1 MRWVRAIAA
10 LLLLAVSG
18 LAGAADTT
26 NYSAAVEYIRC
37 LATTYD
43 LQRAGT
49 AELAQSKDTT
59 SRLMTGVRLSTQ
71 ANKAMRGMISSLDQL
86 EVGDDGEL
94 FVRHLTTSLKQKI
107 ALNNDLIKITS
118 KIHGGPQSRSDYGK
132 LMRSGAQISAVI
144 VQINEQISKLAHAF
158 FAVMIDTRRDAY
170 GHVSRLKIT
179 SAQRG
184 QLLALINDRFGAS
197 LDAKNMNWV
206 VKGAWRMR
214 SDLRNDFKSSDDR
227 L

>member
-1 MRWVRAIAA
+1 MTWLRAIAA

-18 LAGAADTT
+18 LASAADTT

-43 LQRAGT
+43 LQREGT
-49 AELAQSKDTT
+49 AEATQSRDTT
-59 SRLMTGVRLSTQ
+59 SMLTAGVRRSTE

-86 EVGDDGEL
+86 EVGEDAEL

-107 ALNNDLIKITS
+107 ALNNDLIEITS
-118 KIHGGPQSRSDYGK
+118 KIRSEPRAAGEHGK

-144 VQINEQISKLAHAF
+144 MQINEEISKLAHAF

-170 GHVSRLKIT
+170 GHVSHLKIT

-184 QLLALINDRFGAS
+184 RLLKLINDRFGAS

-214 SDLRNDFKSSDDR
+214 SDLSNDFKSADDR
-227 L
+227 W